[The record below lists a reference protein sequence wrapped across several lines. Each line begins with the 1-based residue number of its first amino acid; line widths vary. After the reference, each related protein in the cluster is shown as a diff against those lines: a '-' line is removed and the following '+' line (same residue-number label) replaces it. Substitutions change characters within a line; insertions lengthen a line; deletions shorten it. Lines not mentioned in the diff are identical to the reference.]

1 MEPGIQQGNDGWL
14 RACVAFLVVALFCSL
29 SWLGKVAGQVVRYE
43 FSKESV
49 VAHTC
54 ESCSLS
60 RAQVEA
66 LRGSLEVV
74 PVGVSDVPGVYAVTA
89 VELRSASLALRGQ
102 GFWQLLGMG
111 RHAMVLDVS
120 GTDGSWRLSSGRHQA
135 VGGELLADA
144 SLPRAFHIVLSAR
157 APGGGTFV
165 FRIVGLRAAEP
176 ARDRDRDGV
185 ADEWD
190 NCPRVANP
198 DQQDNDGDGVGD
210 ACDRCPVTPVGAM
223 TSAQGCSVAQTCPCD
238 GPAPGV
244 GWTGLRAYGRCVAR
258 ALRELQEQGKL
269 SASEARAELKRALRS
284 GCGRSL
290 LALAR

>member
-1 MEPGIQQGNDGWL
+1 MEPGNQEWNGAWL
-14 RACVAFLVVALFCSL
+14 CARVASLVVALLYWL
-29 SWLGKVAGQVVRYE
+29 SPRGEAAGQVVRYE

-49 VAHTC
+49 VAHAC
-54 ESCSLS
+54 ESCGLT

-74 PVGVSDVPGVYAVTA
+74 PVGVGGVPGVYAVTA
-89 VELRSASLALRGQ
+89 VELRSASLGLRGQ

-120 GTDGSWRLSSGRHQA
+120 GRDGSWRLSSGRHQA
-135 VGGELLADA
+135 VGGESLADA

-157 APGGGTFV
+157 APGGGTYV
-165 FRIVGLRAAEP
+165 FRIVALRAAEP

-185 ADEWD
+185 ADEGD
-190 NCPRVANP
+190 NCPLVANP

-223 TSAQGCSVAQTCPCD
+223 ASAQGCSVAQTCPCD

-244 GWTGLRAYGRCVAR
+244 GWAGLRAYGRCVAQ

-290 LALAR
+290 VALAR